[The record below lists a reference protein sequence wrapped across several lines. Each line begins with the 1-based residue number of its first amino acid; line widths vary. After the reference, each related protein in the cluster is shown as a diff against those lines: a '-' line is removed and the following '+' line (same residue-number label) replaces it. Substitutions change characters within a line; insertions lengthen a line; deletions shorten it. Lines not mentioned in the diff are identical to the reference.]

1 MREELSNLLNK
12 STSKE
17 IVLELST
24 GVGKS
29 KLALEFIN
37 KHYSKNAI
45 FKNVL
50 IVVPRLI
57 LINNWK
63 DEIKKWGFEELL
75 NYIVFTTYKSLHKYY
90 DNSWDVI
97 CYDEAHHLSDRCKEI
112 DSHLNSKYRLFIFR
126 RKTKFT

>member
-24 GVGKS
+24 GIGKS

-45 FKNVL
+45 FKNIL
-50 IVVPRLI
+50 IVCPVGGCCIHVCADNRCEAYNPI
-57 LINNWK
+57 
-63 DEIKKWGFEELL
+63 
-75 NYIVFTTYKSLHKYY
+75 YKHS
-90 DNSWDVI
+90 
-97 CYDEAHHLSDRCKEI
+97 A
-112 DSHLNSKYRLFIFR
+112 
-126 RKTKFT
+126 

>member
-45 FKNVL
+45 FKNIL
-50 IVVPRLI
+50 IVIPRLV

-75 NYIVFTTYKSLHKYY
+75 NHIVFTTYNSLHKYY
-90 DNSWDVI
+90 DNS
-97 CYDEAHHLSDRCKEI
+97 
-112 DSHLNSKYRLFIFR
+112 
-126 RKTKFT
+126 